1 ALLEPISVAIT
12 AVERAP
18 ARPAHSLLI
27 CGAGPIGLLVLAV
40 SRARGVG
47 PILIT
52 DMQPSR
58 LAIAHQLGADH
69 VFQIDPTHSDVATA
83 QEIRRVLGEAPEVS
97 LECTGIESSFRTAIR
112 ATRDGGCCCLVGVG
126 KNDQTLPVNDF
137 AMREVDIKGLFRYHH
152 TWPKAI
158 RLLQTGKL
166 DVKGLVTHQFDFKD
180 ALKAFEVAADYSKG
194 SIKVQIVS

>member
-1 ALLEPISVAIT
+1 MRPCPSRALPPHLWCWPDRPLGPGRLPRQGCRSHPNHGHT
-12 AVERAP
+12 AVALSRCPP
-18 ARPAHSLLI
+18 AGRRP
-27 CGAGPIGLLVLAV
+27 
-40 SRARGVG
+40 
-47 PILIT
+47 
-52 DMQPSR
+52 R
-58 LAIAHQLGADH
+58 LPDR
-69 VFQIDPTHSDVATA
+69 PTHSDVATA
-83 QEIRRVLGEAPEVS
+83 QEIRRVLREAPEVS
-97 LECTGIESSFRTAIR
+97 LECTGIESSFRMAIR
-112 ATRDGGCCCLVGVG
+112 VTHDGGCYCLVRVG

-152 TWPKAI
+152 ILPTSAVLRPKAI